1 MEKTGGV
8 ILMSLKDRVAQLMSV
23 GLRVDLARV
32 SQHFKRNDVGYQLAV
47 YRIAQSRRQAIIQGS
62 LHWYI
67 VTTSKT
73 FIPRV

>member
-1 MEKTGGV
+1 
-8 ILMSLKDRVAQLMSV
+8 
-23 GLRVDLARV
+23 
-32 SQHFKRNDVGYQLAV
+32 V